1 MEAAAPVAELSPDER
16 EFVDRMGLW
25 MEKFGGPRMSGLIY
39 GWLLICDPPH
49 QSITEIATTLGV
61 SKASVSTV
69 IRPLQEAGMV
79 ERVPVANRQHHYRL
93 SPGGFTHIMRTQ
105 LAYVQAS
112 RATIDFGLSVV
123 GSDPAKRERLEDVS
137 EFFRFMEGETEAFMQ
152 RWEGFRQRK
161 PGKRSQR

>member
-1 MEAAAPVAELSPDER
+1 MPELTPGER

-39 GWLLICDPPH
+39 GLLLICDPPH
-49 QSITEIATTLGV
+49 QSLTEIATTLGV

-79 ERVPVANRQHHYRL
+79 ERFPVTNRQHHYRL
-93 SPGGFTHIMRTQ
+93 TSGGFTHFLRTQ

-112 RATIDFGLSVV
+112 TETLEFGLSVV
-123 GSDPAKRERLEDVS
+123 GDDPARRERLEDIR
-137 EFFRFMEGETEAFMQ
+137 EFFRFLEAENEAFLE
-152 RWEGFRQRK
+152 RWERFRRSR
-161 PGKRSQR
+161 PGARSQP

>member
-1 MEAAAPVAELSPDER
+1 MSELTPDER

-25 MEKFGGPRMSGLIY
+25 MERFGGPRTSGLIY

-49 QSITEIATTLGV
+49 QSLTEIATTLGV

-79 ERVPVANRQHHYRL
+79 ERVPVADRQHHYRL
-93 SPGGFTHIMRTQ
+93 AAGGFTHFLRTQ

-112 RATIDFGLSVV
+112 TEAIEFGLSVV
-123 GSDPAKRERLEDVS
+123 GDDPARRERLEDVR
-137 EFFRFMEGETEAFMQ
+137 EFFRFLETENEAFLE
-152 RWEGFRQRK
+152 RWEAFRQHK
-161 PGKRSQR
+161 PKPSTRSRA

>member
-1 MEAAAPVAELSPDER
+1 MAELRADVR
-16 EFVDRMGLW
+16 EFVDRMGMW
-25 MEKFGGPRMSGLIY
+25 MEKFGGSRISGLIY

-93 SPGGFTHIMRTQ
+93 APGGFTHIMRTQ
-105 LAYVQAS
+105 LAYVRES
-112 RATIDFGLSVV
+112 TETIDFGLTVV
-123 GSDPAKRERLEDVS
+123 GNDPRRRERLEDVR
-137 EFFRFMEGETEAFMQ
+137 EFFSFMESETEGFMR
-152 RWEGFRQRK
+152 RWESFRRRAHK
-161 PGKRSQR
+161 SRSQR

>member
-1 MEAAAPVAELSPDER
+1 MPDLAPNER

-112 RATIDFGLSVV
+112 TETIDFGLDVV
-123 GSDPAKRERLEDVS
+123 GNDPKRRERLEDVR
-137 EFFRFMEGETEAFMQ
+137 EFFRFMETETEAFMQ
-152 RWEGFRQRK
+152 RWDAYRQRK
-161 PGKRSQR
+161 RGKRRSQR